1 MDAARDKCAWV
12 TERCASSGADS
23 WVDWRRFHHCT
34 MASHPR
40 LSLVLLSL
48 VVLLAFFILG
58 ETAEE
63 YFCPQ
68 VRELARRW
76 RLSPAA
82 AGVTLLALGNGA
94 PDVFAS
100 LAAFSDAADDHPG
113 DILGVGEM
121 GTGVIVAVVSAGLFV
136 SGFVVGVVAV
146 VAGPFRVQPAPFLFD
161 AAAYLV
167 GLIALF
173 AVVRDG
179 RVVRWE
185 AAALL
190 AYYVAFVAATL
201 GADARGRKARK
212 ADGEPDADVESAA
225 RDETEE
231 ETEMDERDRSAES
244 SSETEKSDGDGDK
257 SDGDASV
264 RTRRPSR
271 RGTRFA
277 VLFARGGVARVSR
290 SRRDTPRAI
299 VGGSRSRPR
308 FFSRLWRCVAAPP
321 FRARTRVGGI
331 DFTRRQT
338 PR

>member
-1 MDAARDKCAWV
+1 
-12 TERCASSGADS
+12 
-23 WVDWRRFHHCT
+23 
-34 MASHPR
+34 MAPSPR
-40 LSLVLLSL
+40 
-48 VVLLAFFILG
+48 
-58 ETAEE
+58 
-63 YFCPQ
+63 P
-68 VRELARRW
+68 
-76 RLSPAA
+76 P
-82 AGVTLLALGNGA
+82 GVTLLALGNGA
-94 PDVFAS
+94 PDVFAIN
-100 LAAFSDAADDHPG
+100 AAFSDAADDHPG

-121 GTGVIVAVVSAGLFV
+121 GTGVIVVVVLRGLFV
-136 SGFVVGVVAV
+136 SGLVLCRRRRRCA
-146 VAGPFRVQPAPFLFD
+146 AGPFRVQPAPFLFD

-179 RVVRWE
+179 RVVGWE
-185 AAALL
+185 AAAFCLL
-190 AYYVAFVAATL
+190 RRVRRRDVSC
-201 GADARGRKARK
+201 ADARGRKARK

-264 RTRRPSR
+264 VRRACPSR

-290 SRRDTPRAI
+290 LRRDTPRAI

-321 FRARTRVGGI
+321 FRARTRAVESAA
-331 DFTRRQT
+331 RRQT